1 MTSNLYVHFNLGDY
15 EDNPEL
21 ESFSIDPDSSD
32 IRVKQ
37 EEGNFCELVVG
48 NMKYRTNELEL
59 EMSGGGWL
67 ASAFFEMPVTREVI
81 DDLRS
86 ALSSGQ
92 AKLRLGQFEF
102 ISNAADND
110 YLFSENYFDL
120 NKEN

>member
-1 MTSNLYVHFNLGDY
+1 MTSNLYVHFDLGDY

-21 ESFSIDPDSSD
+21 ESFSINPDASD

-67 ASAFFEMPVTREVI
+67 ASAFFEIPVNQESI
-81 DDLRS
+81 GELQK
-86 ALSSGQ
+86 AIASGN
-92 AKLRLGQFEF
+92 AKLKLGEYEYFSTKEQNVDIFDE
-102 ISNAADND
+102 D
-110 YLFSENYFDL
+110 YLNFYGN
-120 NKEN
+120 

>member
-67 ASAFFEMPVTREVI
+67 ATAFFEVPITGEVI

-92 AKLRLGQFEF
+92 AKLRLGQYEF

-110 YLFSENYFDL
+110 YLFNEN
-120 NKEN
+120 